1 MNTLP
6 TAFDSYTYDVSKLL
20 QQALNDG
27 SRFDIPD
34 KYIDNFCEMVMLFIW
49 RRIPSA
55 IVSFE
60 LYGDA
65 RKFEF
70 NLGGYIDTYYEND
83 NIRWLGF
90 SNKQADKLE
99 RCYSKVVEE
108 FREIALDVIDMHLRC
123 MVPYDIELAVKYM
136 EERPKPLGT
145 FRNMEYIAW
154 ECRNGKLTA
163 EEIYDIFLEQ
173 GRALMH
179 YNENKK

>member
-6 TAFDSYTYDVSKLL
+6 TAFDSYTYATSKLL

-27 SRFDIPD
+27 GRFDIPD
-34 KYIDNFCEMVMLFIW
+34 KYIDNFREMVVLFIW

-83 NIRWLGF
+83 NIRWHGF
-90 SNKQADKLE
+90 SEKQAAKLG
-99 RCYSKVVEE
+99 RCYPEVVQA
-108 FREIALDVIDMHLRC
+108 FRNVALDIIETHLRH
-123 MVPYDIELAVKYM
+123 VVTSDIEPVSKFLLD
-136 EERPKPLGT
+136 RTHRT

-173 GRALMH
+173 GKALMH